1 MNRRNFLQYSAS
13 LLAIPSLY
21 GKARELTCDV
31 AVIGGGVGG
40 FAAALAALRNGQR
53 VVLTEETRWI
63 GGQLTAQAVPPD
75 EHPWIEQFGC
85 TRSYR
90 AYRESVREYY
100 RRNYPLTEQARARTD
115 LNPGNGS
122 VSRLTHEFRVSVAV
136 LEAALAPYVSNGQL
150 LVLLDHLPESATTD
164 RDWVR
169 SVAVRDTRSRL
180 SRTISAK
187 YFLDATELGDLL
199 PLTKTEFV
207 TGAESQA
214 ETGEL
219 HAAATAQPANS
230 QSFTYCFAMD
240 YLEGEDH
247 TIEPPH
253 DYAFWRDYVPNLAP
267 PWPGRLLSWITCH
280 PVTLLPNE
288 NRFIP
293 NPEPAFSQ
301 RNLWVYR
308 RIADRTN
315 FLPGTYLSDITLVNW
330 PQNDYWGGDL
340 VTASPE
346 QRDELLRRAKQL
358 SLSFLYWMQTEAPR
372 PNGGYGW
379 KGLRLRKDVVGT
391 EDGLAVFP
399 YIREAR
405 RIRAEFTVREQH
417 VGTEMRTK
425 QAAKSEVKAESGTVW
440 YTAEKFQD
448 SVGVGAYRIDLH
460 PSAGGTNY
468 IDISSLP
475 YQVPLGALIPQ
486 RVENLLPAAKNIGT
500 THITNGC
507 YRLHPTEWN
516 IGEAAGA
523 LAAHAVKLGQPPRA
537 IRHRQKLL
545 EDFQRSLVTQGF
557 ELDWPHLRPL

>member
-1 MNRRNFLQYSAS
+1 MNRRKFLQYSAS

-21 GKARELTCDV
+21 ARARELACDI

-40 FAAALAALRNGQR
+40 FAAALAALRNGRR
-53 VVLTEETRWI
+53 VILTEETRWV

-100 RRNYPLTEQARARTD
+100 RRDYPLTEAARARAD
-115 LNPGNGS
+115 LNPGNGT

-136 LEAALAPYVSNGQL
+136 LEATLAPYVSSGQL
-150 LVLLDHLPESATTD
+150 VVLLEHIPESATTD
-164 RDWVR
+164 HDKVT
-169 SVAVRDTRSRL
+169 SATVRDTRRGL
-180 SRTISAK
+180 TRTITAK

-199 PLTKTEFV
+199 PLTGTEFV

-219 HAAATAQPANS
+219 HAAAKAQPANS

-247 TIEPPH
+247 TIERPR
-253 DYAFWRDYVPNLAP
+253 DYDTWRGYVPNLAP
-267 PWPGRLLSWITCH
+267 PWSGRLLSWTTCN
-280 PVTLLPNE
+280 PETLQPTQNSLV
-288 NRFIP
+288 P
-293 NPEPAFSQ
+293 NPEPMAAGE
-301 RNLWVYR
+301 RNLWIYR
-308 RIADRTN
+308 RIADRAN
-315 FLPGTYLSDITLVNW
+315 FLPGSYLSDITLVNW
-330 PQNDYWGGDL
+330 PQNDYWGSDL

-346 QRDELLRRAKQL
+346 QRKELLSRAKQL
-358 SLSFLYWMQTEAPR
+358 SLSLLYWMQTEAPR

-391 EDGLAVFP
+391 EDGLAAFP
-399 YIREAR
+399 YIRESR

-417 VGTEMRTK
+417 VGTEMRMK
-425 QAAKSEVKAESGTVW
+425 QTGKSLEEVI
-440 YTAEKFQD
+440 AEKFPD
-448 SVGVGAYRIDLH
+448 SVGVGSYRIDLH
-460 PSAGGTNY
+460 PSARGTNY

-475 YQVPLGALIPQ
+475 YQIPLGALLPE
-486 RVENLLPAAKNIGT
+486 RVQNLLAAAKNIGT

-507 YRLHPTEWN
+507 YRLHPAEWN
-516 IGEAAGA
+516 IGEGAGA
-523 LAAHAVKLGQPPRA
+523 LAVHALKLGQPPRA
-537 IRHRQKLL
+537 IRNNRRLL
-545 EDFQRSLVTQGF
+545 ENFQDSLVAQGF
-557 ELDWPHLRPL
+557 ELDWPQVRPL